1 MLHIDAAPQLA
12 DLTTLHLGGA
22 CVARIRFSLTEVE
35 ALPALVERLGG
46 RPTPFGGGSNIL
58 AAGGERRMT
67 LLCPVCHQAPDIVG
81 TEADGQ
87 VLVRADAGM
96 RLSRLLAWCA
106 CSGLSGLE
114 GLAGVPGLVGGAVA
128 GNAGSFGSDMAG
140 VLRRIGVFSSV
151 RGMLDVPASEVR
163 VAYRHCSIPAL
174 ARETREAKSAWH
186 VITHVVLAFR
196 PVAPRSVMAKMRA
209 AVRRKL
215 HSQPVRAHSAGCVF
229 TNPPS
234 LSAGKLLDEAGFR
247 GMRLGG
253 MEFSAVHANFLVN
266 VGNGTSEQA
275 LELIHRASEV
285 VLRRHG
291 VTLRPEV
298 RIWDC

>member
-12 DLTTLHLGGA
+12 DLTTLRLGGA
-22 CVARIRFSLTEVE
+22 CVARIRFSLAEVE

-46 RPTPFGGGSNIL
+46 RPTPFGGGSNVL
-58 AAGGERRMT
+58 AAGGERSMT
-67 LLCPVCHQAPDIVG
+67 LLCPVCQYAPDIVG
-81 TEADGQ
+81 TEADGH
-87 VLVRADAGM
+87 VLVRVDAGM

-106 CSGLSGLE
+106 RSGLSGLE

-151 RGMLDVPASEVR
+151 QGLLDFSASEIR
-163 VAYRHCSIPAL
+163 MGYRHCSIPAL
-174 ARETREAKSAWH
+174 AGETQEAKSAWH
-186 VITHVVLAFR
+186 VITHAILAFR
-196 PVAPRSVMAKMRA
+196 PLASGNVMANMRA

-215 HSQPVRAHSAGCVF
+215 QSQPVRAHSAGCVF
-229 TNPPS
+229 TNPPA

-266 VGNGTSEQA
+266 AGNGTPEQA
-275 LELIHRASEV
+275 LELIHRASEA
-285 VLRRHG
+285 VLRKHG

>member
-1 MLHIDAAPQLA
+1 MLHIDEAPQLT
-12 DLTTLHLGGA
+12 DLTTLRLGGA
-22 CVARIRFSLTEVE
+22 CVARVRFSLAEVE

-58 AAGGERRMT
+58 AAGGERGMT
-67 LLCPVCHQAPDIVG
+67 LLCPVCRHAPDIVG
-81 TEADGQ
+81 TEADGRI
-87 VLVRADAGM
+87 LVRVEAGM

-106 CSGLSGLE
+106 RSGLSGLE

-151 RGMLDVPASEVR
+151 QGILEFPAREAHI
-163 VAYRHCSIPAL
+163 AYRHFSIPAL
-174 ARETREAKSAWH
+174 AQENRETESAWH

-196 PVAPRSVMAKMRA
+196 PVAQGSVVANMRA

-215 HSQPVRAHSAGCVF
+215 QSQPVRAYSAGCVF
-229 TNPPS
+229 ANPPS
-234 LSAGKLLDEAGFR
+234 LSAGKLLDDAGFR

-253 MEFSAVHANFLVN
+253 MEFSGVHANFLVN
-266 VGNGTSEQA
+266 VGDGTAEQA
-275 LELIHRASEV
+275 LELIHRAREA
-285 VLRRHG
+285 VLRGYG